1 MGIMFV
7 DTSWKVKTTWSIL
20 NVMIPSLLEV
30 AGRGDLRCALGWCWS
45 LAEPPGGV
53 QLVLNPALTRLGW
66 VQSSTFCQGQIAL
79 PFPPLQSSFRILLVM
94 FRTIPVTADC
104 SVLFPQKKKKKQRGS
119 VFLHRDLNLLLP
131 TLYKNHP
138 FSLFFSQLSLSGLL
152 LVFLCPWLLL
162 SFIFS
167 PFYWKKLLLQ
177 WLCLHL
183 RYSVPGG
190 CVGSDKA

>member
-1 MGIMFV
+1 MGDMFV
-7 DTSWKVKTTWSIL
+7 DISWKVKTTWSIL

-104 SVLFPQKKKKKQRGS
+104 SVLFPQKKKKKAKRKRFLTQRPKS
-119 VFLHRDLNLLLP
+119 AFTHFVQKSPFLP
-131 TLYKNHP
+131 
-138 FSLFFSQLSLSGLL
+138 LFFSAFSLRFAAGVPLPLTTFVLYFFSFLL
-152 LVFLCPWLLL
+152 KETVTSVTLLA
-162 SFIFS
+162 FKVFS
-167 PFYWKKLLLQ
+167 PR
-177 WLCLHL
+177 WL
-183 RYSVPGG
+183 RWFW
-190 CVGSDKA
+190 

>member
-30 AGRGDLRCALGWCWS
+30 AGRGDLRRALGWCWS

-53 QLVLNPALTRLGW
+53 QLLLNLALTQLGW
-66 VQSSTFCQGQIAL
+66 VQSSAFCQGQIAL

-104 SVLFPQKKKKKQRGS
+104 SVLFPQKKKKKKQRGS

-138 FSLFFSQLSLSGLL
+138 FSLFFFSAFSLRFAAGVPLPLTTFVLYFFSFLL
-152 LVFLCPWLLL
+152 KETVTSVTLLA
-162 SFIFS
+162 FKVFS
-167 PFYWKKLLLQ
+167 PR
-177 WLCLHL
+177 WL
-183 RYSVPGG
+183 RWFW
-190 CVGSDKA
+190 